1 MAPFDRV
8 DTTAPGQFA
17 LTEFESTGE
26 RGEFEIGIPIEIDAT
41 MLAVILEGDVR
52 EAVVEINGER
62 VEPDAHVSG
71 GGAWSSRLFVRA
83 GEKLNSL
90 RVRVWTHGERA
101 RVAILRVLRQFGADL
116 KRRISCTGC
125 KRLVRFL
132 VTWILTGFGVP
143 HVPWDGPLPVA
154 VWDRLREFLAV
165 DASHWPG
172 VVARLLS
179 SLHAEFVEQFLKA
192 LRWALAYINVMYE
205 PLDRLLE
212 AVCRYLGFCAEHPSR
227 G

>member
-1 MAPFDRV
+1 MAPFDRI

-26 RGEFEIGIPIEIDAT
+26 RGEFEVEIPIEADAT
-41 MLAVILEGDVR
+41 ALAVMMEGDVR

-62 VEPDAHVSG
+62 VEPDSHLDGA
-71 GGAWSSRLFVRA
+71 GAWASRLFLRT
-83 GEKLNSL
+83 GEKLKSL
-90 RVRVWTHGERA
+90 RVRIWTHGERA
-101 RVAILRVLRQFGADL
+101 RVSVLRVLRQFGADL

-125 KRLVRFL
+125 KRLVRFV

-143 HVPWDGPLPVA
+143 HIPWDGPLPVA
-154 VWDRLREFLAV
+154 AWDRLREFLGV
-165 DASHWPG
+165 DGSHWPA
-172 VVARLLS
+172 VVAKLLH
-179 SLHAEFVEQFLKA
+179 SLHSEFVEAFLKA
-192 LRWALAYINVMYE
+192 LRWALAFINEMYE

-212 AVCRYLGFCAEHPSR
+212 AICRYLGFCVEHAAR